1 MEEVYP
7 CTPLQ
12 EGMMAENLLD
22 PSANVE
28 QLRGVRLFLKK
39 PIILPDLR
47 SNPMRFCI
55 APTR

>member
-39 PIILPDLR
+39 KHHII
-47 SNPMRFCI
+47 
-55 APTR
+55 